1 MVLAHMPKPDGGIH
15 NESTVESLSLALVIA
30 QRMDHIYVSL
40 LGLPAKVD
48 RSPTPT
54 CTPYTVRKVTQQP
67 AILLQEKKSGPA
79 WT

>member
-1 MVLAHMPKPDGGIH
+1 MMI
-15 NESTVESLSLALVIA
+15 
-30 QRMDHIYVSL
+30 IYISL

-48 RSPTPT
+48 RSLTPT
-54 CTPYTVRKVTQQP
+54 CTPYTVRKVAQQP